1 MAPFLTS
8 LLLLLTQLQ
17 ATAATEPLA
26 RRTEQRNSD
35 DSCPSNEY
43 WATDR
48 CCKCC
53 PAGEYVQK
61 PCMDHHTTGT
71 CEKCDPGTFMAHSN
85 GLSSCLLCSVC
96 RNDQEMVAECSATS
110 NRMCQCRT
118 GHFYQDSGSYEFCRI
133 CTRCPPGVPVLQE
146 CNATADTVCSLT
158 GSDQKRLLW
167 ILFPL
172 GIGIGI
178 GIIYFRRKIMTWVQ
192 DLRTVIRDKLW
203 KSVSRTSDTGATE
216 AAPGIHM
223 EMNSYNPSTPEAE
236 GNRLLS
242 SSQPTLQ
249 SETMS

>member
-1 MAPFLTS
+1 MRLGLLEGVGGCGWVVAGARGAVELGCVRTS
-8 LLLLLTQLQ
+8 LLGWRRVEWNAAGPGQDNREPRLQ
-17 ATAATEPLA
+17 ATATTEPLA

-133 CTRCPPGVPVLQE
+133 CTKCPPGVPVLQE

-158 GSDQKRLLW
+158 GS
-167 ILFPL
+167 
-172 GIGIGI
+172 
-178 GIIYFRRKIMTWVQ
+178 
-192 DLRTVIRDKLW
+192 
-203 KSVSRTSDTGATE
+203 A
-216 AAPGIHM
+216 
-223 EMNSYNPSTPEAE
+223 
-236 GNRLLS
+236 LS
-242 SSQPTLQ
+242 L
-249 SETMS
+249 